1 MAEFDPTL
9 LNRDRLYEVQ
19 RKALE
24 GSLGTPGKIAPK
36 PGFAYFMEQG
46 LGKTFTVLQ
55 EFHELVS
62 HDLVD
67 IAVMV
72 VPRSLRGNWAEEM
85 EDWGYPYPVILVDSD
100 KKCFDELNRLRKS
113 NQHFARNPMIVLHY
127 EQVLTHGTRI
137 INRLIEM
144 GKRIYCGLDESVRIK
159 KHSSVIGDRLYLLAT
174 GQERYDI
181 GPKRKSIRKINKG
194 MEYTRVLS
202 GTPAPQGPHDL
213 WNQFRF
219 IGLMEK
225 TPYFAFRNTYCK
237 MGGYMAKKVMGAQ
250 NLDVLRLRTGHAAF
264 RAKKKDWTDLPEKV
278 WAKPRDI
285 EMSPA
290 QKRAYVE
297 IANEFVLELGPDDYV
312 TVEMA
317 ITVKNKLQQIASGWI
332 FDNEKNVRELVPF
345 SENPKLNETRDIIE
359 ATAGA
364 GGKLLVFYFFK
375 PTRQYLE
382 QLAEDMGIKAV
393 FLESGLK
400 DAEFQARKK
409 QFNEDDETVVAFC
422 QTDAVKEGHTLLG
435 TKNRP
440 CHNTLFFENTYS
452 LYARSQAEDRNHRH
466 GQEYPVVYHDLA
478 ASKEDRA
485 IISALQK
492 KASLQ
497 EALLSEF
504 TVYNPNFKFD
514 VVDDGTVFEL

>member
-1 MAEFDPTL
+1 MEYNPTVL
-9 LNRDRLYEVQ
+9 TRDRMYLVQ
-19 RKALE
+19 STALQN
-24 GSLGTPGKIAPK
+24 SLGEPGRLQPK
-36 PGFAYFMEQG
+36 QGFAYFMEQG
-46 LGKTFTVLQ
+46 LGKTLVCLQ
-55 EFHELVS
+55 EFHELVT

-67 IAVMV
+67 VGIMI
-72 VPRSLRGNWAEEM
+72 VPKSLRGNWAEEM
-85 EDWGYPYPVILVDSD
+85 EEWGYPYPVILMENE
-100 KKCFDELNRLRKS
+100 KKCLAALNDLRKS
-113 NQHFARNPMIVLHY
+113 NSPFMRNPMLIMNY
-127 EQVLTHGTRI
+127 EQVLTHGSRI
-137 INRLIEM
+137 IERLIEM

-159 KHSSVIGDRLYLLAT
+159 KHSSVIGDRLYLLAS
-174 GQERYDI
+174 GQERIKI
-181 GPKRKSIRKINKG
+181 GVKKSILKHVGKG
-194 MEYTRVLS
+194 IEFTRVLS

-219 IGLMEK
+219 IRLMDK

-237 MGGYMAKKVMGAQ
+237 MGGYMAKKIVEAQ

-264 RAKKKDWTDLPEKV
+264 RAKKKDWTDLPEKI
-278 WAKPRDI
+278 WQKPRDI
-285 EMSPA
+285 ELSPA
-290 QKRAYVE
+290 QRKAYIE
-297 IANEFVLELGPDDYV
+297 IANEFVLELGPDDFV

-345 SENPKLNETRDIIE
+345 EENPKLNETRDIIE
-359 ATAGA
+359 GVMGA

-382 QLAEDMGIKAV
+382 MLADAMGIKAV
-393 FLESGLK
+393 FLEIGLK

-435 TKNRP
+435 TKDMP

-466 GQEYPVVYHDLA
+466 GQLYPVVYHDLA
-478 ASKEDRA
+478 SSKEDRA
-485 IISALQK
+485 IIKALQK

-497 EALLSEF
+497 ESLLSEF
-504 TVYNPNFKFD
+504 TAYNPNFKFD
-514 VVDDGTVFEL
+514 VADTGEAFDL